1 MLDNIR
7 KTLKKK
13 TKTFKLIMV
22 KNAKGN
28 VTYKIAGADKKSKK
42 ALTLNKK
49 NGKIKI
55 KKKAKKGTYKI
66 KVTVTAAGTK
76 EYKAGSKTVIL

>member
-1 MLDNIR
+1 MDNIR

-13 TKTFKLIMV
+13 AKTFKLIMV

-28 VTYKIAGADKKSKK
+28 V
-42 ALTLNKK
+42 
-49 NGKIKI
+49 
-55 KKKAKKGTYKI
+55 TYKI